1 MGRVRSPI
9 FFLFDPVFSLFLP
22 LRNLVPDY
30 QKHCGRG
37 TIICLKDW
45 AKVRAVIKL
54 HCGISRSSFR
64 GRTAS
69 NKILWKIK
77 DMGFGDIKN
86 RSGLEAL
93 NTYLEHNSYI
103 EGYVSCFC
111 SLLNAYKKENMFRP
125 RAFEVISY
133 FFTRI

>member
-1 MGRVRSPI
+1 MEPGPRLSKT
-9 FFLFDPVFSLFLP
+9 LWTGS
-22 LRNLVPDY
+22 
-30 QKHCGRG
+30 
-37 TIICLKDW
+37 IICLKDW
-45 AKVRAVIKL
+45 AQVRAVIKL

-69 NKILWKIK
+69 NKIHWKIK
-77 DMGFGDIKN
+77 DMGFGDLKN

-111 SLLNAYKKENMFRP
+111 SLLNAYKEGNMFRP
-125 RAFEVISY
+125 RALDVISSRE
-133 FFTRI
+133 F

>member
-1 MGRVRSPI
+1 MEPGPRLSKT
-9 FFLFDPVFSLFLP
+9 LWT
-22 LRNLVPDY
+22 
-30 QKHCGRG
+30 G

-45 AKVRAVIKL
+45 AQVRAVIKL
-54 HCGISRSSFR
+54 HCGISPSSFR

-69 NKILWKIK
+69 NKIHWKIK
-77 DMGFGDIKN
+77 DMGFGDLKN

-111 SLLNAYKKENMFRP
+111 LLLNAYKEGNMFRP
-125 RAFEVISY
+125 RALDVISSRE
-133 FFTRI
+133 F

>member
-1 MGRVRSPI
+1 MRRVKGSLADIFPI
-9 FFLFDPVFSLFLP
+9 WPAEFLP
-22 LRNLVPDY
+22 RLSKTLWTGV
-30 QKHCGRG
+30 
-37 TIICLKDW
+37 IICVEDW
-45 AKVRAVIKL
+45 AQVRAVIKL

-69 NKILWKIK
+69 NKIHWKIK
-77 DMGFGDIKN
+77 DMGFGDLKN

-111 SLLNAYKKENMFRP
+111 SLLNAYKKGNMFRP
-125 RAFEVISY
+125 RAFEVIYISY